1 MLFRSTG
8 LGKTELKGKILGIER
23 QRDYLIMQVQVVEP
37 VNWRIRAG
45 LSLSDIAALLRAIL
59 KLSIISFI
67 FMPTHW
73 FKKADHPGDF

>member
-45 LSLSDIAALLRAIL
+45 LSLMDIAVLLRALL

-67 FMPTHW
+67 LMPTHW
-73 FKKADHPGDF
+73 FKRAEHPGDF

>member
-8 LGKTELKGKILGIER
+8 LGKTELKGMILGIER

-45 LSLSDIAALLRAIL
+45 LSLMDIAALLRALL

-67 FMPTHW
+67 LMPTHW
-73 FKKADHPGDF
+73 FKRAEHPGDF